1 VLPPNT
7 ATTRPPCSVWCL
19 KTEKNRTPPLPDERA
34 YNKVIC
40 RVLEI
45 PETDLPPPN
54 ISDHYAILDGN
65 WEQQVQADLASIDPN
80 LYFKLV
86 AEARAA
92 LGIKGNKN
100 KPLVARYVAEQL
112 VARNVTLPFIKKI
125 TEKLRQR
132 LGLITTPPDTNSDFD
147 FDDDMSDDDI
157 PF

>member
-1 VLPPNT
+1 VIDTLLQLYQAHGIKTYVIFDNDKGK
-7 ATTRPPCSVWCL
+7 TT
-19 KTEKNRTPPLPDERA
+19 DERA

-45 PETDLPPPN
+45 SETDLPAPQ

-80 LYFKLV
+80 LYLNLV
-86 AEARAA
+86 VEARAA

-112 VARNVTLPFIKKI
+112 VARNVTLPFIKNI
-125 TEKLRQR
+125 TEKLKQR
-132 LGLITTPPDTNSDFD
+132 LGLIKTQPDKNSDFD
-147 FDDDMSDDDI
+147 FDEDITDEDI